1 MYEAM
6 PGKLNP
12 AISPLNAKGCQTQ
25 IPSGH
30 PLPGRASTLAREG
43 PINPQDDGTKR
54 SCLVM
59 SRGRVV
65 AEHRCNAKYKI
76 RTKCIDLKIRSEG
89 FGTSCHRRL
98 GASAP
103 ALNSAAPAEHFCKA
117 KICVSANPIL
127 SHTPSTP
134 PKPSAS
140 RHLSLWIPACAAMT
154 KVVQCI
160 APYKPNAPTFLITGQ

>member
-1 MYEAM
+1 M

-98 GASAP
+98 GASAAVMLKTCFQHDGQARP
-103 ALNSAAPAEHFCKA
+103 KGGYA
-117 KICVSANPIL
+117 VSASPTLTAYLQPHSQN
-127 SHTPSTP
+127 HRH
-134 PKPSAS
+134 S
-140 RHLSLWIPACAAMT
+140 RQAGWWIPACAGMT
-154 KVVQCI
+154 KKGASHI
-160 APYKPNAPTFLITGQ
+160 LKSRIGELTHDAA